1 MSAHFYPVPPRAFPI
16 AIGDTTFYVTAWK
29 LTGSRNYAEQSGVS
43 GSGFVTNFGR
53 RARRLEMEGR
63 FYFRGQLAKML
74 LSLDTA
80 IQENQRF
87 VLDIHG
93 IRYVAVSLVS
103 YTAEESA
110 EEGVLPCRM
119 TWVVQGNMTETPAET
134 EETS

>member
-1 MSAHFYPVPPRAFPI
+1 MSALFYPIPPRCFPI
-16 AIGDTTFYVTAWK
+16 TLGDTTFYITSWK
-29 LTGSRNYAEQSGVS
+29 LTGSRNYAEQSGVA
-43 GSGFVTNFGR
+43 GSGFVTNFGK

-63 FYFRGQLAKML
+63 FYFRGKLANVL
-74 LSLDTA
+74 LPLDMA

-93 IRYVAVSLVS
+93 IRYVGASLVS

-110 EEGVLPCRM
+110 EEGILPCRM
-119 TWVVQGNMTETPAET
+119 TWVIQGNMTETPVET